1 MFLLTFVCQPTKRQD
16 LTRNFHSI
24 WFLYFVNAFQS
35 TVFYSLSPYISSSF
49 QAHSL
54 SGVPMALADAFTAAC
69 YLPVGKLMDTWGRA
83 QGFLLMTVCA
93 TLGLILFATCN
104 SFAIYCVGYVRWPTR
119 NSPQSLTILTIDAD
133 LLSAWLQWN
142 GVFHRCHYGR
152 FLYLE
157 EPRSGVRFHLVALYY
172 YRLCWPQGCR

>member
-1 MFLLTFVCQPTKRQD
+1 MFLLTFVCQPTKRQG
-16 LTRNFHSI
+16 LTHNFHSI

-93 TLGLILFATCN
+93 TLGLILFASCN
-104 SFAIYCVGYVRWPTR
+104 SFAIYCVGYVRWPARDSTAKFYDTDYR
-119 NSPQSLTILTIDAD
+119 CRSSISLASVEWSIPSMSLRPIP
-133 LLSAWLQWN
+133 L
-142 GVFHRCHYGR
+142 
-152 FLYLE
+152 
-157 EPRSGVRFHLVALYY
+157 P
-172 YRLCWPQGCR
+172 